1 MANGRSIHGK
11 DARRKRASGGKGG
24 GGGVGER
31 KQEQDV
37 DLTYLLDYIRVSFL
51 PLKLRLEIVIPTR
64 KYDL

>member
-11 DARRKRASGGKGG
+11 DARRKRASGGKGD
-24 GGGVGER
+24 GGVGET

-64 KYDL
+64 KYDF